1 MKRKGYMM
9 VRYTAIIP
17 DGYSGGELEAS
28 GARFHISSKHSE
40 LMDKLKAYYN
50 YSLADDNI
58 TLISKDLR
66 SGWFIVNSHNK
77 EKIMLAVMPY
87 SGKRIES
94 ILI

>member
-1 MKRKGYMM
+1 MKQKGYMM
-9 VRYTAIIP
+9 VRYTATIP

-50 YSLADDNI
+50 YSLTDDNI

-77 EKIMLAVMPY
+77 EKIMLVVMPY